1 MRTNCKGC
9 TERKPGCHDHCETYK
24 KYKEQNEEIR
34 ERRRSTNMIRAMIIE
49 NVIKLKKR
57 SK

>member
-1 MRTNCKGC
+1 MQTNCKGC
-9 TERKPGCHDHCETYK
+9 TERKPGCHDKCEKYK
-24 KYKEQNEEIR
+24 KYKAQNEEIR
-34 ERRRSTNMIRAMIIE
+34 ERRRSANMIRAMIIE